1 MTPVKHNLSAIK
13 GEFITLTIGYNGT
26 VEPEDLFSCV
36 RKFTHDEQY
45 KAKFNI
51 DVSKDNL
58 TADERCRIILSL
70 DTKEL
75 NVGRYAWDLFIWA
88 GGRPVKCLVRGQL
101 TILEGVSNRG
111 K

>member
-13 GEFITLTIGYNGT
+13 GEFITLTIGYNGE
-26 VEPEDLFSCV
+26 VEPGDLFSCV
-36 RKFTHDEQY
+36 RKFVQDDHYE
-45 KAKFNI
+45 AKFNVT
-51 DVSKDNL
+51 VSKDNL
-58 TADERCRIILSL
+58 ATGECCRIILSL

-75 NVGRYAWDLFIWA
+75 LDGRYVWDLFVWA
-88 GGRPVKCLVRGQL
+88 DGRPVKCLVKGQL

>member
-13 GEFITLTIGYNGT
+13 GEFITLTVGYNDE

-36 RKFTHDEQY
+36 RKFIQDDHYE
-45 KAKFNI
+45 AKFNI
-51 DVSKDNL
+51 TVSKDNL
-58 TADERCRIILSL
+58 AAGESCRIILSL
-70 DTKEL
+70 DTKEFL
-75 NVGRYAWDLFIWA
+75 DGRYVWDLFVWA
-88 GGRPVKCLVRGQL
+88 DGRPVKCLVKGQL

>member
-26 VEPEDLFSCV
+26 VEAEDLFSCV
-36 RKFTHDEQY
+36 RKFVQDDHFE
-45 KAKFNI
+45 AKFNTT
-51 DVSKDNL
+51 VSKDNL
-58 TADERCRIILSL
+58 AAGERCRIILSL

-75 NVGRYAWDLFIWA
+75 LDGRYVWDLFIWA
-88 GGRPVKCLVRGQL
+88 EGRPVKCLIKGQL

>member
-1 MTPVKHNLSAIK
+1 MTPVKHNLSSIK
-13 GEFITLTIGYNGT
+13 GEFITLSVGYSGS

-36 RKFTHDEQY
+36 RRSTQDDHYE
-45 KAKFNI
+45 AKFNI
-51 DVSKDNL
+51 TVSKDNL
-58 TADERCRIILSL
+58 AAGESCRIILSL

-75 NVGRYAWDLFIWA
+75 NVGRYVWDLFIWA
-88 GGRPVKCLVRGQL
+88 GSRPIKCLVKGQL

>member
-13 GEFITLTIGYNGT
+13 SEFITLTIGYNGT

-75 NVGRYAWDLFIWA
+75 NVGRYVWDLFIWA
-88 GGRPVKCLVRGQL
+88 GGRPVKCLVKGQL

>member
-13 GEFITLTIGYNGT
+13 GEFITLTIGYNSL
-26 VEPEDLFSCV
+26 VEPEDLFACIRQSPY
-36 RKFTHDEQY
+36 DEWY
-45 KAKFNI
+45 RAKFNI
-51 DVSKDNL
+51 TVSKDNL
-58 TADERCRIILSL
+58 ATGERCRIILSL

-75 NVGRYAWDLFIWA
+75 LDGRYAWDLFVWA
-88 GGRPVKCLVRGQL
+88 GDRPVKCLVKGQL

>member
-13 GEFITLTIGYNGT
+13 GEFITLTIGYKGE
-26 VEPEDLFSCV
+26 VEPEDLFACV
-36 RKFTHDEQY
+36 RKFIQDDHYE
-45 KAKFNI
+45 AKFNI
-51 DVSKDNL
+51 TVSKDNL
-58 TADERCRIILSL
+58 TAGESCRIILSL

-75 NVGRYAWDLFIWA
+75 LDGRYAWDLFVWL
-88 GGRPVKCLVRGQL
+88 GGRPVKCLVKGQL

>member
-13 GEFITLTIGYNGT
+13 GEFITLTIGYNSL
-26 VEPEDLFSCV
+26 VEPDDLFACV
-36 RKFTHDEQY
+36 RKFVQDDHYE
-45 KAKFNI
+45 AKFNI
-51 DVSKDNL
+51 TVSKDNL
-58 TADERCRIILSL
+58 AAGERCRIILSL

-75 NVGRYAWDLFIWA
+75 NVGRYVWDLFFWA
-88 GGRPVKCLVRGQL
+88 GGRPVKCLIKGQL

>member
-13 GEFITLTIGYNGT
+13 GEFITLTIGYNGE

-36 RKFTHDEQY
+36 RKFTYDEQY
-45 KAKFNI
+45 VAKFNI
-51 DVSKDNL
+51 TVLKDNL
-58 TADERCRIILSL
+58 AAGERCRIILSL

-75 NVGRYAWDLFIWA
+75 LDGRYAWDLFIWA
-88 GGRPVKCLVRGQL
+88 GDRPVKCLVKGQL

>member
-1 MTPVKHNLSAIK
+1 MIPVEHNLSAIR
-13 GEFITLTIGYNGT
+13 GEFITLTIGYN
-26 VEPEDLFSCV
+26 VEVEQEDLFSCV
-36 RKFTHDEQY
+36 RKFTWNERY
-45 KAKFNI
+45 IAKFNI
-51 DVSKDNL
+51 TVSKDNL
-58 TADERCRIILSL
+58 SAGESCRIILSL

-88 GGRPVKCLVRGQL
+88 GSRPVKCLVKGQL

>member
-13 GEFITLTIGYNGT
+13 GEFITLTIGYNKI
-26 VEPEDLFSCV
+26 VEPEDLFACV
-36 RKFTHDEQY
+36 RNFVQDDHYQV
-45 KAKFNI
+45 KFNI
-51 DVSKDNL
+51 TVSKDNL
-58 TADERCRIILSL
+58 TVDERCRIILSL

-75 NVGRYAWDLFIWA
+75 NAGRHVWDLFVWA
-88 GGRPVKCLVRGQL
+88 GDRPVKCLVKGQL

>member
-13 GEFITLTIGYNGT
+13 GEFITLTIGYNGI
-26 VEPEDLFSCV
+26 VESEDLFSCV
-36 RKFTHDEQY
+36 RRYTQDDHYE
-45 KAKFNI
+45 AKFNI
-51 DVSKDNL
+51 TVSKDNL
-58 TADERCRIILSL
+58 AAGERGRIILSL

-75 NVGRYAWDLFIWA
+75 NVGRYVWDLFIWVE
-88 GGRPVKCLVRGQL
+88 GRPIKCLVKGQL

>member
-13 GEFITLTIGYNGT
+13 GEFITLTIGYNGE
-26 VEPEDLFSCV
+26 VEPENLFACV
-36 RKFTHDEQY
+36 RKFIQDDHYE
-45 KAKFNI
+45 AKFNI
-51 DVSKDNL
+51 AVSKDNL
-58 TADERCRIILSL
+58 AAGERCRIILSL

-75 NVGRYAWDLFIWA
+75 LDGRYAWDLFVWA
-88 GGRPVKCLVRGQL
+88 GDRPVKCLVKGQL

>member
-13 GEFITLTIGYNGT
+13 GEFITLTIGYSGA
-26 VEPEDLFSCV
+26 VEPEDLFACV
-36 RKFTHDEQY
+36 RQSTYDEWHS
-45 KAKFNI
+45 AKFNI
-51 DVSKDNL
+51 TVSKDNL
-58 TADERCRIILSL
+58 AAGERCRIILSL

-75 NVGRYAWDLFIWA
+75 LDGRYVWDLFVWA
-88 GGRPVKCLVRGQL
+88 LDRPVKCLVKGQL

>member
-1 MTPVKHNLSAIK
+1 MTPVKHNLSSIR
-13 GEFITLTIGYNGT
+13 GEFITLSVGYSGS

-36 RKFTHDEQY
+36 RKFVQDDHYE
-45 KAKFNI
+45 AKFNI
-51 DVSKDNL
+51 TVSKDNL
-58 TADERCRIILSL
+58 ATGERCRIILSL

-75 NVGRYAWDLFIWA
+75 LDGRYAWDLFIWA
-88 GGRPVKCLVRGQL
+88 GGRPVKCLVKGQL